1 MSLGCILEGF
11 YIFDLFYLPSKNQ
24 IKYIYIY
31 NRPHLRSRATSG
43 RTRFLWEGDLRFA
56 FVREGNGLA
65 SRVALMCLLSSC
77 MGLIWMIEQPR
88 QSILEAHRRIDLL
101 WKSIFAYKTSWWMG
115 CFNGPTAKPHYLIC
129 NMLPFIR
136 GMETFTLWNHF
147 LFLCLTCFLLPLWL
161 SLYFC
166 SWVLWTDLQSK
177 EGRAGYLPK
186 SEREKLTGK
195 PLVIKKNGKYTGDR
209 PALRDSQCLVSNP
222 DFQNHAKTYFPFF
235 FTPKIDVFNWFVS
248 FPTYTMG

>member
-1 MSLGCILEGF
+1 
-11 YIFDLFYLPSKNQ
+11 
-24 IKYIYIY
+24 
-31 NRPHLRSRATSG
+31 
-43 RTRFLWEGDLRFA
+43 
-56 FVREGNGLA
+56 
-65 SRVALMCLLSSC
+65 
-77 MGLIWMIEQPR
+77 
-88 QSILEAHRRIDLL
+88 
-101 WKSIFAYKTSWWMG
+101 
-115 CFNGPTAKPHYLIC
+115 
-129 NMLPFIR
+129 
-136 GMETFTLWNHF
+136 
-147 LFLCLTCFLLPLWL
+147 
-161 SLYFC
+161 
-166 SWVLWTDLQSK
+166 VLWTDLQSK